1 MTDKPIEVTEA
12 DHVLVKRGLY
22 YRPKGAGYTGRKDC
36 AGLYP
41 SSDARPDCGVSALPF
56 KDAPIFAPACWQ
68 EVKSEFYEENI
79 ASLTQQLQESREEN
93 ARLQSFVDKL
103 KSSIG
108 FNHNLRD
115 CVTAKKTLT
124 PNMFAYLAIHKVFEH
139 LDALTTKADG
149 GS

>member
-12 DHVLVKRGLY
+12 DREAAAEWGFILNHRESEYEGCPVADLAEG
-22 YRPKGAGYTGRKDC
+22 
-36 AGLYP
+36 
-41 SSDARPDCGVSALPF
+41 
-56 KDAPIFAPACWQ
+56 FAQ
-68 EVKSEFYEENI
+68 HRIQSTQD
-79 ASLTQQLQESREEN
+79 LTQQLQEAREEN